1 MLKKWSELPDF
12 MKNEEVKK
20 YYDILEKKKG
30 QLFLKRFFDIVLA
43 IVLIMILSPL
53 ILVLA
58 IIIKVTSEGPVL
70 FRQTRITQYG
80 REFKI
85 FKFRTMVVNAENIGT
100 QVTVVNDP
108 RITKVGRVIRKTR
121 LDEVPQLLNVLQGD
135 MSFVG
140 TRPEVPKYVRQYESE
155 MLATLLLPAGITSEA
170 SIEFKDEDKILKNIN
185 NVDEKYVHTILPIKM
200 IYNLE
205 SLKKYSVSGD
215 IKTLLN
221 TIMKV
226 AIKS

>member
-1 MLKKWSELPDF
+1 MLKKWSELPNF

-30 QLFLKRFFDIVLA
+30 QLFLKRLFDIVLA
-43 IVLIMILSPL
+43 IVLIVILSPL

-58 IIIKVTSEGPVL
+58 IIIKLTSEGPIF

-80 REFKI
+80 REFRI
-85 FKFRTMVVNAENIGT
+85 FKFRTMVVNAEKIGT
-100 QVTVVNDP
+100 QVTVGADP
-108 RITKVGRVIRKTR
+108 RITKIGRLIRKTR
-121 LDEVPQLLNVLQGD
+121 LDEIPQLLNVLQGD

-140 TRPEVPKYVRQYESE
+140 TRPEVPKYVKEYNLE

-170 SIEFKDEDKILKNIN
+170 SIKYKDESEILEGAIN
-185 NVDEKYVHTILPIKM
+185 VEEVYIRDVLSSKM

-205 SLKKYSVSGD
+205 YITRV
-215 IKTLLN
+215 TLIHDFKIIITTFILVL
-221 TIMKV
+221 I
-226 AIKS
+226 